1 MNGASM
7 QLNPNAILPELTM
20 VVAAVIVMLVDI
32 VNRGGRSVTRPLL
45 PWVALVGVAVTAGVS
60 IWLMGEPAST
70 FQNMLT
76 TDDRAMALNLVT
88 LTGAALAILLSIRYI
103 PTVNS
108 QTGEYYTLILLIT
121 AGMMVMGAALDLMV
135 VFLALEIFSM
145 GLYILAGL
153 KRSDLRSN
161 EAAMKYFLLGAFAS
175 AFFIYGAGFVY
186 GATGSTQFDAIAA
199 SLASGAADMNLL
211 YVGIAML
218 IAGFGF
224 KVSLAPFHMWTP
236 DVYQGAPTPVA
247 AFMSIG
253 TKAGAFAAFYR
264 FFVVGVGEA
273 QPVWGWVLAI
283 LAVLTMTLGNLAALR
298 QSSLKRLLAY
308 SSIAHAGYILV
319 GLATATPAAID
330 GALYYLIS
338 YAFMNMGA
346 FAVVILL
353 ERQGEMDALGNRLNG
368 LSKRHPQLALIMS
381 IFMFSLAGVPPFA
394 GFFAKFYVFA
404 AAVDGGWSWL
414 AAIAMLNSAIGAW
427 YYLRIVVNMYFVEP
441 SEETRIE
448 PQQVSLP
455 LTITLGIAAVFT
467 IVLGVLPSLWTNLVE
482 TGVMGALA
490 LR

>member
-1 MNGASM
+1 MNGPSM

-273 QPVWGWVLAI
+273 QPVWGWALAI
-283 LAVLTMTLGNLAALR
+283 LAVLTMTLGQPGCAAPEQPQTSARLLQHRSRRLHSRRSGDGDACGHRRRALLLDQLRVHEHGRLRRRNSARTTRRNGRAGQPPQRALQASSTTGVDHEYLHVQPGWCAALC
-298 QSSLKRLLAY
+298 RLLRQ
-308 SSIAHAGYILV
+308 IL
-319 GLATATPAAID
+319 
-330 GALYYLIS
+330 
-338 YAFMNMGA
+338 
-346 FAVVILL
+346 
-353 ERQGEMDALGNRLNG
+353 RLCRG
-368 LSKRHPQLALIMS
+368 R
-381 IFMFSLAGVPPFA
+381 
-394 GFFAKFYVFA
+394 
-404 AAVDGGWSWL
+404 
-414 AAIAMLNSAIGAW
+414 
-427 YYLRIVVNMYFVEP
+427 
-441 SEETRIE
+441 
-448 PQQVSLP
+448 
-455 LTITLGIAAVFT
+455 
-467 IVLGVLPSLWTNLVE
+467 
-482 TGVMGALA
+482 
-490 LR
+490 